1 MSTNYYVENKLDCN
15 RSNKEF
21 IRYVSDLKVLFE
33 KAKVLEESDN
43 LGKSKDL
50 IMDSYGNFSPNVY
63 DIQKD
68 AEEVF
73 SGEFAEKTKEIV
85 LRHKD
90 IFERLSEE
98 DINFL
103 TGYNVEVTRNRIKL
117 FLMQQIRDIDSILS

>member
-1 MSTNYYVENKLDCN
+1 MSFDYFLDNKLDCN
-15 RSNKEF
+15 KSNENF
-21 IRYVSDLKVLFE
+21 TRYIADLKTLFE
-33 KAKVLEESDN
+33 KARLLEESDN
-43 LGKSKDL
+43 LDKSKDL
-50 IMDSYGNFSPNVY
+50 IMDSYGVFTPNVY

-68 AEEVF
+68 AIEVF
-73 SGEFAEKTKEIV
+73 GGEFAEKTKAIV